1 MHYLSQNK
9 VIQFSFKN
17 IFHDFALVCVL
28 KRSVFHLKSNWAM
41 RMRVSVCEC
50 VCVCVCVSACEC
62 VWVREQA
69 CKLANLNCPSF
80 CLLSSL
86 WFFSTYVRYLFFFVQ
101 QLWPTSI
108 HVSKI
113 SILLFVSQANNWMSL
128 KKSFFYLKTT
138 VAEFCL

>member
-41 RMRVSVCEC
+41 RMRVSV
-50 VCVCVCVSACEC
+50 CEC

-138 VAEFCL
+138 VAEICQ

>member
-50 VCVCVCVSACEC
+50 VCVCVWVRVSACEC
-62 VWVREQA
+62 VS
-69 CKLANLNCPSF
+69 KLANWLISIAHLSVCWVAYDFFPHMSDTYSFLSNNYDQHPSTSPKF
-80 CLLSSL
+80 Q
-86 WFFSTYVRYLFFFVQ
+86 FFSLSVKQTIECHWR
-101 QLWPTSI
+101 
-108 HVSKI
+108 KG
-113 SILLFVSQANNWMSL
+113 
-128 KKSFFYLKTT
+128 FFYLKTT
-138 VAEFCL
+138 VAEICQ